1 MRHKKANVELQ
12 LIIWTRES
20 HANVVNVRGTLKF
33 CFLRW
38 PESHP
43 WNLAG
48 KKVSIIWCIIETIS
62 TRYCRKFKKL
72 KGLYD
77 HYWQVLE
84 AGSCCVKA
92 KRACAGAGKCFLSTV
107 DQITVTWSRPRNTLI
122 FFGLYIRSPVNQYLM
137 QHQNESRHLPL
148 RLFFLSTVTRQIGS
162 CWKS

>member
-1 MRHKKANVELQ
+1 MELWSFVFYADQKAIHETLQ
-12 LIIWTRES
+12 AR
-20 HANVVNVRGTLKF
+20 KF
-33 CFLRW
+33 RSFD
-38 PESHP
+38 
-43 WNLAG
+43 
-48 KKVSIIWCIIETIS
+48 VIETIS
-62 TRYCRKFKKL
+62 TRYGRKFKKL